1 MLDVYIDSI
10 TLYLIYKGLM
20 YFIYVANAFYVHWNI
35 SIWRIYAYNVQCWYK
50 IIK

>member
-20 YFIYVANAFYVHWNI
+20 YFIYVANAYI
-35 SIWRIYAYNVQCWYK
+35 SIWRMYAYNAQCWYK